1 VDKISKKNQMIKNK
15 IRILKKKLEKF
26 KIDGY
31 IIPKNDETFSE
42 YAKNDRLKKITNFSG
57 SAGLAVILKKK
68 NYLFVDGRY
77 TIQAQKESG
86 KNFTIIEIHKKLPK
100 KLIKNANLGYDPKLF
115 TSNILKNYFSGNNL
129 VALNKNLVDQIVK
142 FKEKETKP
150 FYSLNKKIVGEDHVS
165 KISKVINFLSLHK
178 ADYLFISAPEN
189 VAWILN
195 IRGFD
200 NPNSPIP
207 DAKLIIDKN
216 KRLFLIA
223 KKKATKKIINKNK
236 LNKKDIIEVKDF
248 SNLIKN
254 LKGKKFII
262 DKKTCSIF
270 NEKIIKSKF
279 NILDNKDPVYKL
291 KSIKNSSEI
300 NHMINAHKEDG
311 LALTRF
317 IYWIKK
323 INKKKITEVD
333 AQIKLEKFRKKNNN
347 YLFPSFNTIAGS
359 GSNGAI
365 VHYRATPKSTKII
378 NKKDIFLLDSG
389 GQYHYGTTDV
399 TRTLCFTKQ
408 KQNLKN
414 AYTNVLKGHIA
425 VVLTNLNRDNTGKK
439 IDIRARKFLKNEG
452 LDYAHGTGHG
462 VGFFLNVHEGPQ
474 SISKYNLVKIEK
486 GMILSNEPGYYKK
499 NSFGIRIE
507 NLVYV
512 KKLKRRL
519 YFENLTLAP
528 LETDLINYNL
538 LSKIEKDYL
547 FKYHL
552 SIYSEYSGSL
562 NKSEKKWL
570 ANLIQHF

>member
-1 VDKISKKNQMIKNK
+1 MIKNK